1 MTLPGESSAIIWY
14 ISYAI
19 PPAIAVSKILL
30 ARNAIM
36 KQLDYLL
43 NEQRAQRSDL
53 ADLLRLANRKYS
65 YYDKPTVTKTLDEY
79 ETSPQTDS
87 DEQ

>member
-1 MTLPGESSAIIWY
+1 
-14 ISYAI
+14 
-19 PPAIAVSKILL
+19 
-30 ARNAIM
+30 M

>member
-1 MTLPGESSAIIWY
+1 MFSKKQVQMTSDLY
-14 ISYAI
+14 F
-19 PPAIAVSKILL
+19 SKL
-30 ARNAIM
+30 M

-43 NEQRAQRSDL
+43 NEQRAQRADL
-53 ADLLRLANRKYS
+53 AQLLRLANRKAA
-65 YYDKPTVTKTLDEY
+65 YYTIPEVTTLDEY